1 MVGQAKESSS
11 RTSILNLL
19 MKSETHR
26 DALVRILKEAQV
38 PKDVPI
44 EKFVHIIENVLAT
57 SNISF
62 SDSDLTP
69 QGIGHNRV
77 LYITVRC
84 NGRLLP

>member
-1 MVGQAKESSS
+1 
-11 RTSILNLL
+11 

-38 PKDVPI
+38 SKDVPV

-69 QGIGHNRV
+69 QGSGHNWA
-77 LYITVRC
+77 LYITMRC
-84 NGRLLP
+84 NRRLLP